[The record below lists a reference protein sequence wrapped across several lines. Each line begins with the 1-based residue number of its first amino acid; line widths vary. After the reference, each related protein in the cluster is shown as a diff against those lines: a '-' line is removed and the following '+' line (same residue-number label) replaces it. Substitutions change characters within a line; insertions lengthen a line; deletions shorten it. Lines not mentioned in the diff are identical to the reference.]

1 MGFEM
6 EDKMNSKRFRGE
18 IVQGAF
24 QALETPS
31 KVKERYSVYI
41 LYRHMSL

>member
-6 EDKMNSKRFRGE
+6 EDKMNSTKFRGE

-24 QALETPS
+24 QSFDTRF
-31 KVKERYSVYI
+31 KTKERYSLYI
-41 LYRHMSL
+41 LYRHMTL